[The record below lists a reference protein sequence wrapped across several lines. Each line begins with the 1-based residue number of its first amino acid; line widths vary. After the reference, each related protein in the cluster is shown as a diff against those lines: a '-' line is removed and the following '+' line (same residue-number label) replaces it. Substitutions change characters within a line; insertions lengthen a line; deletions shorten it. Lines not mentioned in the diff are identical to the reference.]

1 MSRSARVFVALAVI
15 ALVSPLL
22 PAVAALHVL
31 LDHDHAEETHDV
43 DADLGLHG
51 HSHPSGTPA
60 HEHGLS
66 APSLATSAARERAV
80 TALVL
85 SVSVALL
92 PTVIA
97 GFDPQMRYDAA
108 VARASP
114 TERRAS
120 VLRI

>member
-1 MSRSARVFVALAVI
+1 MSRRARVLVALAVI

-22 PAVAALHVL
+22 PTAATVHVL
-31 LDHDHAEETHDV
+31 LDHDHASEPHGSDPER
-43 DADLGLHG
+43 GLHG

-66 APSLATSAARERAV
+66 APALGTSVVRARAAIAFVPTASFPAPPIVIDSLDP
-80 TALVL
+80 LVQC
-85 SVSVALL
+85 
-92 PTVIA
+92 
-97 GFDPQMRYDAA
+97 DA

>member
-1 MSRSARVFVALAVI
+1 MSRRIRVLVALAVI

-22 PAVAALHVL
+22 PTAAAVHVL
-31 LDHDHAEETHDV
+31 LDHDHADEPHGSDPERAV
-43 DADLGLHG
+43 HG
-51 HSHPSGTPA
+51 HSHPGGTPA

-66 APSLATSAARERAV
+66 APALATSSGTRERAA

-85 SVSVALL
+85 IGSVPLL
-92 PTVIA
+92 STVIA
-97 GFDPQMRYDAA
+97 GHDPQARCDA

-114 TERRAS
+114 TQSRTS

>member
-1 MSRSARVFVALAVI
+1 MSRRARVLVALAVI

-22 PAVAALHVL
+22 PTAAAVHVL
-31 LDHDHAEETHDV
+31 LDHDHAGETHDL

-51 HSHPSGTPA
+51 HSHPGGTPA

-66 APSLATSAARERAV
+66 APALATSAARERA
-80 TALVL
+80 TIALTL
-85 SVSVALL
+85 SGSVVLL
-92 PTVIA
+92 PIVIA
-97 GFDPQMRYDAA
+97 GFDPHVRCDA

-114 TERRAS
+114 TERRVS

>member
-1 MSRSARVFVALAVI
+1 MSRRTRVLVALAVI

-22 PAVAALHVL
+22 PTAAAVHVL
-31 LDHDHAEETHDV
+31 LDHDHVGERHGSDPER
-43 DADLGLHG
+43 GLHG
-51 HSHPSGTPA
+51 HSHPGGTPD

-66 APSLATSAARERAV
+66 APALGASGPRERAA
-80 TALVL
+80 TTLVL
-85 SVSVALL
+85 TASVLRP

-97 GFDPQMRYDAA
+97 GLRARAWCDA

-114 TERRAS
+114 FERRAS